1 MMEKQ
6 GCRRSG
12 NVGEPVMQECG
23 WAGEP
28 VMQEEWIAA
37 AAGGGYTSNC
47 KSGRGAYGAGKEK
60 VWKIR

>member
-37 AAGGGYTSNC
+37 AAGGGVILQIVNLVEVRTAQ
-47 KSGRGAYGAGKEK
+47 GRRRYGK
-60 VWKIR
+60 

>member
-1 MMEKQ
+1 MIRSKSDSLTGAFFRYDGETGMQEK
-6 GCRRSG
+6 R

-37 AAGGGYTSNC
+37 AAGGLYF
-47 KSGRGAYGAGKEK
+47 KL
-60 VWKIR
+60 